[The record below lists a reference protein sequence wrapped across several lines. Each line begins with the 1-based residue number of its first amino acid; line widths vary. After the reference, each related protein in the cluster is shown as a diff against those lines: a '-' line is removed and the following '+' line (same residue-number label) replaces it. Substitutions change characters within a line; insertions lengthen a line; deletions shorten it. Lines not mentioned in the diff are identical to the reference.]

1 MSKFKLTL
9 TLPKVNQD
17 WWKSSK
23 RELNELVE
31 NYNRDNWPKQR
42 DPVTLKPWAPRKAP
56 TGTWP
61 VLRKTGEMQ
70 DTTKFKVGKTPMDF
84 IAKTVNY
91 GPFHQDGTKKM
102 AQRRWLGI
110 GSTLLDPMAKVIGKN
125 IFKGKNIYRIEAGYE
140 NR

>member
-70 DTTKFKVGKTPMDF
+70 DTTKFKVRQNADGLHCKNCELRSVPPKRNKENG
-84 IAKTVNY
+84 AKTLV
-91 GPFHQDGTKKM
+91 G
-102 AQRRWLGI
+102 
-110 GSTLLDPMAKVIGKN
+110 
-125 IFKGKNIYRIEAGYE
+125 
-140 NR
+140 NRQYIA

>member
-17 WWKSSK
+17 WWKASK

-31 NYNRDNWPKQR
+31 NYNRENWPKQR

-91 GPFHQDGTKKM
+91 GPFHQYGTKKM

-110 GSTLLDPMAKVIGKN
+110 GSTLLDPMAKVIGKS